1 MSQEQIIPSYK
12 TLIRHLSGGRTEV
25 IYYETAVVQFSAQ
38 TIWLNTGGWW
48 TASTKSRMNQ
58 VSQHFDLGFRVF
70 AKNGTW
76 YVDYLGKTHE
86 FSLPTIRFDRTS
98 GDVAGTE

>member
-1 MSQEQIIPSYK
+1 MSQEQDIPSYK
-12 TLIRHLSGGRTEV
+12 TLIRHLSGGQTEV
-25 IYYETAVVQFSAQ
+25 IYYETAVVQFNAQ

-58 VSQHFDLGFRVF
+58 VSRHFDLGFRVF

-76 YVDYLGKTHE
+76 YVEYLDKTHE
-86 FSLPTIRFDRTS
+86 FSKPRIRLDRTT
-98 GDVAGTE
+98 GEVTCFK